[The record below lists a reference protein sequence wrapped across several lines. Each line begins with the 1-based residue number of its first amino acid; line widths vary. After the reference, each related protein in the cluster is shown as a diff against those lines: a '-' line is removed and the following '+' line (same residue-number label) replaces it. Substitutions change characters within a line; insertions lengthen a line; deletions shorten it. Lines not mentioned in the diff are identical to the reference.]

1 MPEATLILS
10 EELAAG
16 TVGVDRWL
24 MDGPRLETF
33 RTFPSINT
41 ATGRLL
47 GHAPD
52 ATVANAEAVAAAVR
66 RAFDETDWPTDIELR
81 IRCLEQFHRALVEQR
96 DDLAA

>member
-1 MPEATLILS
+1 MPEASLILS

-24 MDGPRLETF
+24 LTDGQLRETF
-33 RTFPSINT
+33 RPFPSINT

-52 ATVANAEAVAAAVR
+52 ATVANAEAAAAARRLRRPIGRPTYRHRTACPVPGAVPSGAR
-66 RAFDETDWPTDIELR
+66 RA
-81 IRCLEQFHRALVEQR
+81 A
-96 DDLAA
+96 